1 MTDTNKEGLYTSAK
15 NLLPNDAHS
24 EGCGCGH
31 DHAAGTGTRN
41 GADADAARG
50 VEVHYERPRD
60 QHVDQHVDHAQG
72 EGCGCGCGHDHGA
85 RGDEAARGEEA
96 KDYTDPDVVREDG
109 TNPAVRTVDEAEGYN
124 QDAAWNDG
132 VRPEAAGNAEA
143 SGASDSDK
151 EQIN

>member
-15 NLLPNDAHS
+15 NLLPNDTHS
-24 EGCGCGH
+24 ESCG
-31 DHAAGTGTRN
+31 
-41 GADADAARG
+41 
-50 VEVHYERPRD
+50 
-60 QHVDQHVDHAQG
+60 
-72 EGCGCGCGHDHGA
+72 HGA
-85 RGDEAARGEEA
+85 RGDEA

-132 VRPEAAGNAEA
+132 VRPEAAGDAEA

-151 EQIN
+151 EQID

>member
-24 EGCGCGH
+24 KS
-31 DHAAGTGTRN
+31 
-41 GADADAARG
+41 
-50 VEVHYERPRD
+50 
-60 QHVDQHVDHAQG
+60 
-72 EGCGCGCGHDHGA
+72 CGCGHDHGA

-143 SGASDSDK
+143 SGASESDK